1 MVVENLNEIELAFQ
15 KLVSRKTNKDEPDD
29 GLGGLGGLGMHVLAD
44 FGGCQNVP
52 DSADVLE
59 QIMVKAANLCKATV
73 VNTTFHEFNPIGLS
87 GVVVIAESHL
97 AVHTWPE
104 HGAICID
111 LFTCSHEMNP
121 TRALEF
127 LFENFGARTME
138 LERVTRGRGVK

>member
-15 KLVSRKTNKDEPDD
+15 KLLSQQTDENKPS
-29 GLGGLGGLGMHVLAD
+29 GGLGMHVLAD
-44 FGGCQNVP
+44 FGGCQKVP
-52 DSADVLE
+52 DSADELE
-59 QIMVKAANLCKATV
+59 KIMVEAANLCKATV

-104 HGAICID
+104 HGAVCID
-111 LFTCSHEMNP
+111 LFTCSHEMDP

-127 LFENFGARTME
+127 LFGTFGAQTME
-138 LERVTRGRGVK
+138 LERVTRGRGAKK

>member
-15 KLVSRKTNKDEPDD
+15 KMLAQGNGKSDRTD
-29 GLGGLGGLGMHVLAD
+29 GLGMHVLAD
-44 FGGCQNVP
+44 FGGCQIVP
-52 DSADVLE
+52 DKADDLE
-59 QIMVKAANLCKATV
+59 QTMVKAAELCKATV

-104 HGAICID
+104 HGAVCID
-111 LFTCSHEMNP
+111 LFTCSHEMDP

-127 LFENFGARTME
+127 LFETFGARTME
-138 LERVTRGRGVK
+138 LERVTRGRGAK